1 MRESERGRARETLAA
16 LFPNEFLVSLQIECL
31 KLRLAG
37 KLLCVEE
44 ALHRTLELKSIF
56 EVNCQFEQPQ
66 SPPSLCQTQF
76 QPNLNP
82 ICVPS
87 MQINTA
93 TRRDTKL
100 AAKAARNL
108 LKTIESVQS
117 WQGAEIF
124 TA

>member
-1 MRESERGRARETLAA
+1 MREREREATLAA

-37 KLLCVEE
+37 KLLCEEEE
-44 ALHRTLELKSIF
+44 APHRTLELKSIF

-66 SPPSLCQTQF
+66 TPPSLFQTQF

-117 WQGAEIF
+117 WQAAEIF
-124 TA
+124 NA